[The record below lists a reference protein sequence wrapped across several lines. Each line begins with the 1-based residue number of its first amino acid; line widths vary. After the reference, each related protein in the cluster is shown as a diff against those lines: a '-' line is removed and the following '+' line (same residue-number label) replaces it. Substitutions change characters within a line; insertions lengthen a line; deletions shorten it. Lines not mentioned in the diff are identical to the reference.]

1 MALATIYGQ
10 WEECVLL
17 PKKKERDI
25 YRQRAPVR
33 AITAVVVDVADGCC
47 LWLLCARGGE
57 MKKSYRVTTAAL
69 ILSLLSNTHT
79 KKREPVWV
87 VPTKSFTPPY

>member
-47 LWLLCARGGE
+47 LWLLCARGGDE
-57 MKKSYRVTTAAL
+57 EKL
-69 ILSLLSNTHT
+69 
-79 KKREPVWV
+79 
-87 VPTKSFTPPY
+87 